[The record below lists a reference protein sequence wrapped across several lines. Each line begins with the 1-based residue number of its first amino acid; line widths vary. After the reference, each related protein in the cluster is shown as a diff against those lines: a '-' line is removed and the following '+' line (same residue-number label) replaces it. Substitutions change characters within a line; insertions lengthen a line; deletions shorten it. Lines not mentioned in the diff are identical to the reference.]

1 MVSTKGFM
9 MNLQAPPTS
18 SKNDDAWRYLSA
30 LLPGG
35 VNSPVRSGKYVGL
48 KLPIMKQG
56 EGAWIEDIDGRRYI
70 DCCMSWG
77 ALLHGHADPAVV
89 RAAQKAVTQGSTFGA
104 STLLEGDLATLIR
117 GAMPSMERIRFVSS
131 GTESTMSAVRL
142 ARAATG
148 RSLVVKFKGHYHG
161 HADQFLVEAGTGVSR
176 LPKAASR
183 GVPPEFVQNTRCLP
197 FNDNDA
203 LERFFEAEGKNIAAV
218 IVEPV
223 TANMG
228 VVVPDRR
235 FLTALRRLTIDAGSL
250 LIFDEV
256 VTGFRVGLGGAQS
269 LFQISPDLTCLGKII
284 GGGFPAA
291 AFGGRRDIM
300 ELLAPLG
307 AVYQAGTLSGNP
319 VAMSAGIAA
328 VTKAHQPGF
337 YDSLQ
342 CKMDSLWGPVEEF
355 LEKRGSL
362 ACVQRCGSMATMFFG
377 ARSVEGRGEE
387 LLDDAQFRRFYRFM
401 LNRGVY
407 LPPAQNE
414 AWFLSSAHNDEQIS
428 IVRDHVFEYC
438 KENL

>member
-1 MVSTKGFM
+1 M
-9 MNLQAPPTS
+9 LQCPS
-18 SKNDDAWRYLSA
+18 SYSKNEAAWRYLSA

-56 EGAWIEDIDGRRYI
+56 EGAWIEDIEGRRYI

-77 ALLHGHADPAVV
+77 ALLYGHADPDIV
-89 RAAQKAVTQGSTFGA
+89 RAVQNAVNRGSTFGA
-104 STLLEGDLATLIR
+104 STLAEGDLAALIR
-117 GAMPSMERIRFVSS
+117 RAMPSMERVRFVSS

-142 ARAATG
+142 ARASTG

-161 HADQFLVEAGTGVSR
+161 HADQFLVEAGTGVAQ
-176 LPKAASR
+176 LPKAASM

-203 LERFFEAEGKNIAAV
+203 LERFFEAEGKNTAAV
-218 IVEPV
+218 IVEPI

-235 FLTALRRLTIDAGSL
+235 FLANLRRLTICSGSL

-256 VTGFRVGLGGAQS
+256 VTGFRVGLGGAQA
-269 LFQISPDLTCLGKII
+269 FFHITPDLTCLGKVV

-300 ELLAPLG
+300 DLLAPLG
-307 AVYQAGTLSGNP
+307 EVYQAGTLSGNP

-328 VTKAHQPGF
+328 LTKAHQPGL
-337 YDSLQ
+337 YESLQ
-342 CKMDSLWGPVEEF
+342 AKTDALFGPIEE
-355 LEKRGSL
+355 LLAKEHSI

-377 ARSVEGRGEE
+377 ARSVGGRGEE
-387 LLDDAQFRRFYRFM
+387 LLDDAQFRRFYQFM
-401 LNRGVY
+401 LKRGVY

-428 IVRDHVFEYC
+428 TVRDHVLEYC
-438 KENL
+438 KEYL